1 MIDCLQKNLVQQCEC
16 QCDYSIVQR
25 MKGCSSTHLSLLFV
39 CILWGAKL
47 RCITGANP
55 DLCRHLKFIDPVDGH
70 ALEGHVIKN
79 ISLSVGMRSS
89 CRGRCTIESKCVS
102 INIGPAINDQVMC
115 QLSDSDHTRHPED
128 LKPREGFTY
137 RGTENPCSS
146 NPCFHNATCLNGF
159 TEKKYICICATGYTG
174 ENCEKGEIE
183 YQPTSC
189 KEFYDNNWTEGNRA
203 YPLKLGSVVLP
214 VYCHMTDDL
223 GACGR
228 GGWTLV
234 IKNDGSKAT
243 FHYDSNLWSNN
254 ETFNVYGGETGLDM
268 NETKLPTYF
277 NTSFSKICLGMKIGS
292 QIKFVVI
299 NKQANSLYSLI
310 ADGIFRETSLGR
322 DTWKSLIGS
331 QASLQNYCN
340 KEGFNVMSSPAHQ
353 SKARIGILGNDGDNC
368 IMCDSRIGFGT
379 GGYPIDSNTCGN
391 EAAWSPD
398 NGDKHI
404 EAMGYIFVQ

>member
-189 KEFYDNNWTEGNRA
+189 KEFYDNNWAEGNKA
-203 YPLKLGSVVLP
+203 YLLKLESDVQP
-214 VYCHMTDDL
+214 IYCHMTDDL
-223 GACGR
+223 GACGS

-234 IKNDGSKAT
+234 MKIDGDKNT
-243 FHYDSNLWSNN
+243 FHYDSSLWSDNIGYN
-254 ETFNVYGGETGLDM
+254 LPGGMTGFDTQ
-268 NETKLPTYF
+268 ETKLPTYW
-277 NTSFSKICLGMKIGS
+277 NTSFSKICLGMKIGQ
-292 QIKFVVI
+292 QINFIVI

-310 ADGIFRETSLGR
+310 ADGQYRATSLGR
-322 DTWKSLIGS
+322 NTWKFLLGS
-331 QASLQNYCN
+331 QASLQLKCT
-340 KEGFNVMSSPAHQ
+340 KEGFNVVGTLSAM
-353 SKARIGILGNDGDNC
+353 SKARIGILGDDYNDC
-368 IMCDSRIGFGT
+368 YACDSRIGFGT
-379 GGYPIDSNTCGN
+379 GGKHDDSNTCGN
-391 EAAWSPD
+391 DAKWNPD
-398 NGDKHI
+398 NGDKSI
-404 EAMGYIFVQ
+404 KAMGYIFVL